1 MQKLRLYLLKSI
13 IIIGYLIRHNFY
25 EMYTDL
31 FNGTGLTCEASSEKL
46 QIFNYS
52 RKNILNIWPQRKQ
65 ISYSRAFQYKF
76 ARVNFKKSQVWLK
89 VIKVDFSIFLRQIFS
104 IKNFD
109 TIKFFIIWLKVVSK
123 IMHFEIINRFTKV
136 CCRKLAK
143 YIFDCLDVILRS
155 LQRSI
160 FYLCPNRY
168 WLKISLIDYFSLR

>member
-1 MQKLRLYLLKSI
+1 MKCTRIYLTGQAWRAKQVLKNFKSSI
-13 IIIGYLIRHNFY
+13 IPEKISWKY
-25 EMYTDL
+25 
-31 FNGTGLTCEASSEKL
+31 GLKE
-46 QIFNYS
+46 
-52 RKNILNIWPQRKQ
+52 KQ

-76 ARVNFKKSQVWLK
+76 ARVNFEKSQVWLK

-104 IKNFD
+104 IKYFD

-143 YIFDCLDVILRS
+143 YIFDCLDDILRS

-168 WLKISLIDYFSLR
+168 WLKISLIDSYSSR